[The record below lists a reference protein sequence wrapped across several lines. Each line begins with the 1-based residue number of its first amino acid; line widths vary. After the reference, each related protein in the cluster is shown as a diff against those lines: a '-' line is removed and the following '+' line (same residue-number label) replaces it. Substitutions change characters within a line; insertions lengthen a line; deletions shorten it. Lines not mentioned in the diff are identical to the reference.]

1 MGNWWTLAK
10 NKLKETWNER
20 MRFGRSG
27 LWFVLLELAT
37 LVMICFGM
45 GSVLKNRADG
55 LEPAGILGFLTVMT
69 FLVAFGNGYLF
80 SERMLFGRT
89 ARVDRL
95 LAVAPRDVVLSTV
108 LVAYLA
114 NLRPT
119 LLSPILMALALA
131 HAWFPEKQ
139 IPLLGLAFLAPFFGT
154 ALAVLAVVLVKKFLN
169 RLSGLAFIIAP
180 ALQVGGLAGTVWLVI
195 DLAGRRTI
203 TREAWINL
211 PAFQHLLWWAPA
223 LLMTGGI
230 LLFALARLAHLWE
243 ETQWQ
248 LEGRGS
254 RRQEKNQV
262 RSILALLSAFRLPP
276 PIQAVILKEWLS
288 LRRNPLTTL
297 RIVAWAIISL
307 APLLSPGLRS
317 LISTFP
323 SPLIAVFAIWFFCFG
338 ELVATAYQAEG
349 RRLGLLW
356 LAAVSPGQLA
366 LGKFLA
372 YLPLALFAAGTAG
385 VMILIFSLQR
395 ASALPM
401 IILAF
406 TGTVAGIALSL
417 APASLSMNTVNYQG
431 NSLTELAF
439 EQVPTTF
446 YSIASTI
453 ILGGLLA
460 AFSIAPVF
468 LKSTGMVPLFSAWI
482 GAVAGSAIIG
492 IAGIAAASYLLKRRF
507 LL

>member
-1 MGNWWTLAK
+1 MDNWWTLVTI
-10 NKLKETWNER
+10 KLKETWNER

-27 LWFVLLELAT
+27 FWFVLLELAT
-37 LVMICFGM
+37 LALICFGM
-45 GSVLKNRADG
+45 RSALKNPADG

-69 FLVAFGNGYLF
+69 LLVAFGNGYLL

-95 LAVAPRDVVLSTV
+95 LAVIPRDVVLSTV
-108 LVAYLA
+108 LVTYLA

-119 LLSPILMALALA
+119 LLSPILIALALA
-131 HAWFPEKQ
+131 PAWLLGKQ
-139 IPLLGLAFLAPFFGT
+139 ITLLGLALLTPLFGT
-154 ALAVLAVVLVKKFLN
+154 ASAVLTLVLVKRFLS

-180 ALQVGGLAGTVWLVI
+180 VLQVGGLAGAAWLVI
-195 DLAGRRTI
+195 NLSRSAVIKG
-203 TREAWINL
+203 AWISS
-211 PAFQHLLWWAPA
+211 PAFRYLLWWIPA
-223 LLMTGGI
+223 LFMASGI

-248 LEGRGS
+248 QEGRGS
-254 RRQEKNQV
+254 RRQEKNQF
-262 RSILALLSAFRLPP
+262 RRILALLSAFRLPP

-288 LRRNPLTTL
+288 LKRNPLTIL
-297 RIVAWAIISL
+297 RIVIWGILSL
-307 APLLSPGLRS
+307 PLLLHPGLRS
-317 LISTFP
+317 QISSFP
-323 SPLIAVFAIWFFCFG
+323 YPLIVVFAIWFFCFG
-338 ELVATAYQAEG
+338 ELVTTAYQAEG
-349 RRLGLLW
+349 SRLGLLW

-385 VMILIFSLQR
+385 VMIVVFGLQR
-395 ASALPM
+395 TSALPM

-417 APASLSMNTVNYQG
+417 VVASLSMNTVDYRG
-431 NSLTELAF
+431 SSITEMAF

-446 YSIASTI
+446 WSICSTI
-453 ILGGLLA
+453 ILGGFLA
-460 AFSIAPVF
+460 ALGVAIPFNRN
-468 LKSTGMVPLFSAWI
+468 WI
-482 GAVAGSAIIG
+482 IPPAALWAGYIAGSALVV
-492 IAGIAAASYLLKRRF
+492 IAGTGATGYLLKRRF